1 MPLLPARVHSFGR
14 LGVGRV
20 DHVVLVDRQPAD
32 AAEVVDTRA
41 TNFPSFVRIWM
52 RWLWRSATIS
62 RPCESNSSACGVRN
76 SPGPV
81 PVLPMIR
88 RNLPF
93 LSNTEM
99 RPTRFGIRHVGVAL
113 GHVDVAIAR
122 IGHDV
127 GRIGQRVGRISPHA
141 RLAQRHQ
148 DLAVGAELDDD
159 ASLVAFAGKL
169 LELVRARRARV
180 GHPHIAVAIDVD
192 AVRPHE
198 HPAAK
203 APDLLPR
210 LVEMVDRVRLGAET
224 ARRRPRRASVG
235 RPHGLAVAV
244 DGHAVGAA
252 PRPSLDVSCAQS
264 RMTRYGLAPLLTG

>member
-1 MPLLPARVHSFGR
+1 MRRNEHRHLAVLEAADPDPPLPARVNPFGR
-14 LGVGRV
+14 LRVGRV
-20 DHVVLVDRQPAD
+20 DRRRSCRWPGRWCGRSRRI
-32 AAEVVDTRA
+32 RA

-62 RPCESNSSACGVRN
+62 RPWESNSSACGVRN

-81 PVLPMIR
+81 PVLPMIL
-88 RNLPF
+88 RNFPF

-113 GHVDVAIAR
+113 GHVDVAVAR
-122 IGHDV
+122 VGHDV
-127 GRIGQRVGRISPHA
+127 GRIGQGFGRISPHA
-141 RLAQRHQ
+141 RLPERHQ
-148 DLAVGAELDDD
+148 DLAFGTELDDD
-159 ASLVAFAGKL
+159 ASLLVFAGKL
-169 LELVRARRARV
+169 LELVGARGARV
-180 GHPHIAVAIDVD
+180 GHPHIAIAIDMD

-210 LVEMVDRVRLGAET
+210 LIEMVDRVRLGAET
-224 ARRRPRRASVG
+224 ARGRPRRASVG
-235 RPHGLAVAV
+235 RPHGLAIPV

-252 PRPSLDVSCAQS
+252 PRPVSPA
-264 RMTRYGLAPLLTG
+264 